1 LCLTSWVKPPAG
13 TCAAPTATEPG
24 YGTRPLANLSGLPER
39 AVDAIEAALKGAALV
54 PAGQAMT
61 ITRSCRTAN
70 VAAVCAV
77 AVKLGLPLPS
87 PMPAPGPASPR
98 PWWCRLIRSARLCP
112 WQSAAPLRR

>member
-1 LCLTSWVKPPAG
+1 M
-13 TCAAPTATEPG
+13 
-24 YGTRPLANLSGLPER
+24 SGLPER

-87 PMPAPGPASPR
+87 PTSITGAGTGTR
-98 PWWCRLIRSARLCP
+98 
-112 WQSAAPLRR
+112 QSAPLVVPADPVGQAVPFAVNYSAPALRTSFN

>member
-1 LCLTSWVKPPAG
+1 VRISCLTRYAS
-13 TCAAPTATEPG
+13 
-24 YGTRPLANLSGLPER
+24 RLPER

-77 AVKLGLPLPS
+77 AVKLG
-87 PMPAPGPASPR
+87 AASSITDAGTGTR
-98 PWWCRLIRSARLCP
+98 
-112 WQSAAPLRR
+112 QSAPLVVPADPLRR